1 MKGIKSGK
9 RRKAARREKW
19 VKIKVTR
26 DEMIR
31 SPGDLLAELDKG
43 NELLKEENERLGKE
57 NNLKSAEVYSLM
69 F

>member
-1 MKGIKSGK
+1 
-9 RRKAARREKW
+9 
-19 VKIKVTR
+19 
-26 DEMIR
+26 MIR